1 MFGLRRVYVAVGV
14 MTTLNQA
21 RRTAYH
27 VARALGDVQ
36 AARRGPMA
44 YGRRIA
50 RRHAYRTWNS
60 LLRSLLR
67 GAGL

>member
-1 MFGLRRVYVAVGV
+1 MGLRAVYVARA

-36 AARRGPMA
+36 AARRGPTA
-44 YGRRIA
+44 YARRVV

-60 LLRSLLR
+60 LLRSLLK